1 MDTLNIPR
9 RLSAMPGQVERRTL
23 NIEFMQRP
31 MTGLKILQLAH
42 LRYLLFKNLKIKN
55 LNRSTQR

>member
-1 MDTLNIPR
+1 
-9 RLSAMPGQVERRTL
+9 
-23 NIEFMQRP
+23 MQRP